1 MYEIMHEDA
10 VKGIYDL
17 ISKENLGIGLRHNDF
32 PMIQWVNSFLQQYI
46 GSVDEMASRTKWFE
60 SSDWMEEMKQ

>member
-1 MYEIMHEDA
+1 
-10 VKGIYDL
+10 
-17 ISKENLGIGLRHNDF
+17 
-32 PMIQWVNSFLQQYI
+32 MIQWVNSFLQQYI